1 MGNLVL
7 TRKPGESIDVYDPAD
22 PFFGPIV
29 ITQGRVDSGKSSI
42 AIDAPRNLMIK
53 RSEVVGKEA
62 DILSE
67 NKYWLLGPDPLA
79 AIAAIGFTRE
89 VSLFGCNAY
98 QHETLPLDM
107 RHEGSQRGWV
117 CVVVGERVG
126 HRCESLESLKDYVL
140 GVALQELKKRGAK

>member
-22 PFFGPIV
+22 PCFGPIV
-29 ITQGRVDSGKSSI
+29 ITQGKVGVGKSSI
-42 AIDAPRNLMIK
+42 AIDAPKNLVIK
-53 RSEVVGKEA
+53 RSELVGKEP

-79 AIAAIGFTRE
+79 AIAALGFRRE
-89 VSLFGCNAY
+89 VALFGIMAY

-107 RHEGSQRGWV
+107 RHEGSSRGWV
-117 CVVVGERVG
+117 CVVLGERVG
-126 HRCESLESLKDYVL
+126 HRCESLDSLKDYVL
-140 GVALQELKKRGAK
+140 GVALQELRKRGAK